1 MLLRLV
7 TLTLV
12 VLVGGAA
19 GARAQESASS
29 SIIGV
34 VTDSTQAPL
43 PGATITVTQTG
54 TGLQRVVVTD
64 SEGRFSMP
72 GLRPATY
79 DIKVEL
85 AGFNNTELK
94 GVVLRT
100 GETIRPT
107 LSLSVGTVQESLT
120 VTASTPLLQTS
131 SAAVG
136 AVIN

>member
-1 MLLRLV
+1 MLRRLV

-29 SIIGV
+29 SIVGV

-85 AGFNNTELK
+85 PGFNNTELK

-100 GETIRPT
+100 GETM
-107 LSLSVGTVQESLT
+107 QADAE
-120 VTASTPLLQTS
+120 PLGRHGPGVVDGDGL
-131 SAAVG
+131 SAAVADVERRG
-136 AVIN
+136 RRRHQ

>member
-1 MLLRLV
+1 MLRRLV

-12 VLVGGAA
+12 VLVGVAA

-29 SIIGV
+29 SIVGV

-43 PGATITVTQTG
+43 PGATVTVTQAG

-85 AGFNNTELK
+85 SGFNNTELK
-94 GVVLRT
+94 ARSAADGRNPQADAEPLGRHGPGVADGDGL
-100 GETIRPT
+100 
-107 LSLSVGTVQESLT
+107 
-120 VTASTPLLQTS
+120 
-131 SAAVG
+131 SAAVADVERG
-136 AVIN
+136 GWRRHQ